1 MQQIHSLTS
10 KLKIKSEYARNVLTL
25 LTGTTIAQA
34 IPVALTP
41 FLTRVYSPGEFGLYG
56 VYMALISIGTMVAT
70 GKLEMAVMIARKQSE
85 AAQLALLSF
94 IFSGL
99 FSIFILCAI
108 VIWDDQIARLTAQP
122 EIGEWLYIVPLSIF
136 LFSIYKV
143 LLHWLNRNKLY
154 ELMSHSRVVQS
165 ASISMLQIIIGLA
178 NRVTPGLIL
187 ADCLGRTISLVI
199 MFKRIGHTF
208 RLPRFDILKN
218 IALLRRYRKFPFF
231 GSPAG
236 LLNILSLQLP
246 YIIIPVIFNSAVA
259 GLYFLVFRVLMMPI
273 SLLGESMME
282 VFRNKAIES
291 LDKHGTCKPVFIKTM
306 RFLFIIGILPALLLI
321 SFGQELFA
329 FIFGEEW
336 RKAGFYASILAPMAF
351 LRLVC
356 APLSGVLYIREK
368 LRLIL
373 LLQSLFFLMVAFS
386 LTLGWIYKDAVI
398 LVTSISV
405 SGCVFYLT
413 QALNSFR
420 LSAIENFQAK

>member
-1 MQQIHSLTS
+1 MS
-10 KLKIKSEYARNVLTL
+10 
-25 LTGTTIAQA
+25 GTTIAQA
-34 IPVALTP
+34 IPVAITP
-41 FLTRVYSPGEFGLYG
+41 VLTRIYSPAEFGLFA
-56 VYMALISIGTMVAT
+56 VYMALISIGTMLAT

-85 AAQLALLSF
+85 AMRLVIISCCF
-94 IFSGL
+94 SGIFSML
-99 FSIFILCAI
+99 ILVVIFI
-108 VIWDDQIARLTAQP
+108 WEKQIATLTGQS
-122 EIGEWLYIVPLSIF
+122 EIGEWLYIVPISIF
-136 LFSIYKV
+136 LFSVYKI

-154 ELMSHSRVVQS
+154 GLMSHSRVTQS
-165 ASISMLQIIIGLA
+165 ASISILQMITGLM
-178 NRVTPGLIL
+178 NKITSGLVL
-187 ADCLGRTISLVI
+187 ADFLGRIISTVI
-199 MFKRIGHTF
+199 IFKRIRHTF
-208 RLPRFDILKN
+208 PPPEFSLLKN

-246 YIIIPVIFNSAVA
+246 YLIIPVIFSSAVA

-336 RKAGFYASILAPMAF
+336 REAGFYASILAPMAF

-398 LVTSISV
+398 LVASISV

-413 QALNSFR
+413 QALNSLR